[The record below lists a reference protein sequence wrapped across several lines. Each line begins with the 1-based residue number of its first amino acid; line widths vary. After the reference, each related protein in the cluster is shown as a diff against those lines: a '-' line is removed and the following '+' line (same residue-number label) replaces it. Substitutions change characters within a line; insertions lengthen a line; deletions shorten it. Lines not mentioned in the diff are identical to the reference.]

1 MADFAIS
8 SAAPHG
14 DRRPG
19 LPHDDNAALG
29 TACPFPMGFLNGL
42 NSINYYV
49 GLSSDCALEVD
60 TCAASLQVAPLHS
73 VSLIALNN
81 EDELSEA
88 GQRRREMWSGGIEV
102 SWKNVTVRATAHHSR
117 PRVQTMTVSWA
128 DREVKETKT
137 KAESQRQKH
146 TQ

>member
-19 LPHDDNAALG
+19 FPHDDNAALG
-29 TACPFPMGFLNGL
+29 AASPFPMGFLNGL

-73 VSLIALNN
+73 VSLIALDN

-88 GQRRREMWSGGIEV
+88 GQRRRGMWSGGIEV
-102 SWKNVTVRATAHHSR
+102 SWKDVTVKRQHITRGRVSR
-117 PRVQTMTVSWA
+117 R
-128 DREVKETKT
+128 
-137 KAESQRQKH
+137 
-146 TQ
+146 